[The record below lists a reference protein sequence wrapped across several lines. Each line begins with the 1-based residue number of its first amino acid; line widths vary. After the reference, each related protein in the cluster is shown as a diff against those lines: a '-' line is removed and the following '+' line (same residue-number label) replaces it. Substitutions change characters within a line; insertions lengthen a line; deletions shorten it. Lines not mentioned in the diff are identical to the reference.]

1 MKTIIEGYEC
11 PWRRVGPAENR
22 FAQLSDAER
31 RAWLLERLNILVRHA
46 RSHAEYYQGLPVQD
60 LTDLDQIRQLPI
72 LENAA
77 YRKHTPPNG
86 TQLVAVP
93 EAYGLALASG
103 GTTGEPRSCYRTSEE
118 QHVIA
123 TRLAWGLDAAGIR
136 PGDVVA
142 NMMPPGNLWVPF
154 ISFLGA
160 LEHLEVRVLPI
171 GRAYSAEAALKW
183 MNRYNVNVLLGY
195 PAEIVRVALEAPA
208 GSTFPKIRLIA
219 TSGTPVYEGPK
230 KLLEEKFGGPRLVS
244 AGYASNDTGPM
255 GYQCEHCATGV
266 FHLQDDLQILEILEV
281 DADEP
286 CPKGKPGRMIFT
298 QLLLRVVPVIRYA
311 IGDIGK
317 WVDEDLCPCGRR
329 SPRFELC
336 GRTDDML
343 VGEALQLLPETL
355 DKALHGV
362 AGIGPDW
369 QLRTFSQDGRDSIE
383 LRVETLP
390 EIAPESVNAQ
400 QLRDNL
406 LGQNLDMQSD
416 LEGGL
421 LGSVEAKVFPYG
433 ALPRSPRTGKITLFL
448 DERKK

>member
-1 MKTIIEGYEC
+1 MIEGYDV
-11 PWRRVGPAENR
+11 PWRRVPPSQNEFARLDENAR
-22 FAQLSDAER
+22 HS
-31 RAWLLERLNILVRHA
+31 WLLQRLNILVRHA
-46 RSHAEYYQGLPVQD
+46 RTHAEYYRGLPEQD
-60 LTDLDQIRQLPI
+60 LTSLEQIRTLPI
-72 LENAA
+72 LENPA

-86 TQLVAVP
+86 TGLVAIP
-93 EAYGLALASG
+93 DASGLALASG

-123 TRLAWGLDAAGIR
+123 VRLAWGLDAAGIQ

-154 ISFLGA
+154 ISYLGA
-160 LEHLEVRVLPI
+160 LEHLDVRVLPI

-183 MNRYNVNVLLGY
+183 MNRYKVNVLLGY
-195 PAEIVRVALEAPA
+195 PAEIVRVVLEAPA
-208 GSTFPKIRLIA
+208 GSTFPQIRLIA

-230 KLLEEKFGGPRLVS
+230 RLLQEAFGNPRLVS

-255 GYQCEHCATGV
+255 GYQCEHCTTGA
-266 FHLQDDLQILEILEV
+266 FHLQDDLQILEILEIDSDQPV
-281 DADEP
+281 
-286 CPKGKPGRMIFT
+286 PKGKPGRMLFT

-317 WVDEDLCPCGRR
+317 WVDEDRCPCGRR

-355 DKALHGV
+355 DAALHGV
-362 AGIGPDW
+362 EGIGPDW
-369 QLRTFSQDGRDSIE
+369 QLRVYSQDGRDHLE
-383 LRVETLP
+383 LRVETRP
-390 EIAPESVNAQ
+390 EVAPESVRAEQ
-400 QLRDNL
+400 IRENL
-406 LGQNLDMQSD
+406 LRNMPDMRSD
-416 LEGGL
+416 LESGS
-421 LGSVEAKVFPYG
+421 LGSLQARVYDYG

-448 DERKK
+448 DERRR

>member
-1 MKTIIEGYEC
+1 MIEGYDV
-11 PWRRVGPAENR
+11 PWRRIGPSDNR
-22 FAQLSDAER
+22 FATLDEAARQQ
-31 RAWLLERLNILVRHA
+31 WLLERLNILVRHA
-46 RSHAEYYQGLPVQD
+46 RTHAEYYRGLPEQE
-60 LTDLDQIRQLPI
+60 LTHLDQIRSLPI
-72 LENAA
+72 LENSA

-93 EAYGLALASG
+93 DASGLALASG

-123 TRLAWGLDAAGIR
+123 VRLAWGLDAAGIR

-160 LEHLEVRVLPI
+160 LEHLDVRVLPI

-183 MNRYNVNVLLGY
+183 MNRYKVNVLLGY

-230 KLLEEKFGGPRLVS
+230 RLLQKAFGNPRLVS

-255 GYQCEHCATGV
+255 GYQCEHCDTGV
-266 FHLQDDLQILEILEV
+266 FHLQDDLQILEILEIEGDQPV
-281 DADEP
+281 
-286 CPKGKPGRMIFT
+286 PKGTPGRMIFT
-298 QLLLRVVPVIRYA
+298 QLLMRVVPVIRYA
-311 IGDIGK
+311 IGDVGR
-317 WVDEDLCPCGRR
+317 WVDEERCPCGRR

-362 AGIGPDW
+362 ADIGPDW
-369 QLRTFSQDGRDSIE
+369 QLRVFSQDNVDHLE

-390 EIAPESVNAQ
+390 EVDPESVSAA
-400 QLRDNL
+400 QLRENL
-406 LGQNLDMQSD
+406 LEAQTDMRSD
-416 LEGGL
+416 LEDGR
-421 LGSVEAKVFPYG
+421 LGSVEARVFPYG

-448 DERKK
+448 DERQR

>member
-1 MKTIIEGYEC
+1 MIEGYES
-11 PWRRVGPAENR
+11 PWRRVDPSQNE
-22 FAQLSDAER
+22 FARLDEAQRE
-31 RAWLLERLNILVRHA
+31 AWLLRRLNILVAHA
-46 RSHAEYYQGLPVQD
+46 RAKAEYYKDLPAEP
-60 LTDLDQIRQLPI
+60 LTSTDQIRGLPI
-72 LENAA
+72 LENPM

-86 TQLVAVP
+86 TQLVAIP
-93 EAYGLALASG
+93 NSSGLALASG
-103 GTTGEPRSCYRTSEE
+103 GTTGEPRSCYRTAEE

-123 TRLAWGLDAAGIR
+123 TRLAWGLDAAGIK

-142 NMMPPGNLWVPF
+142 NLMPPGNLWVPF
-154 ISFLGA
+154 ISYLGA

-183 MNRYNVNVLLGY
+183 MNRYQVNVLLGY
-195 PAEIVRVALEAPA
+195 PAEIVRVVLEAPQ

-219 TSGTPVYEGPK
+219 TSGTPVYEGPRR
-230 KLLEEKFGGPRLVS
+230 LMEQAFGGPRFVS

-255 GYQCEHCATGV
+255 GYQCEHCNTGT
-266 FHLQDDLQILEILEV
+266 FHLQDDLQILEILDV
-281 DADEP
+281 DSHEP
-286 CPKGKPGRMIFT
+286 IAKGVNGKMIFT

-317 WVDEDLCPCGRR
+317 WVNEDHCPCGRR
-329 SPRFELC
+329 SPRFELS

-369 QLRTFSQDGRDSIE
+369 QLQVTSENSLDCVT

-390 EIAPESVNAQ
+390 DIAPHTVDVDL
-400 QLRDNL
+400 LRCNL
-406 LGQNLDMQSD
+406 LTCCPDMVSD
-416 LEGGL
+416 LEEQR
-421 LGSVEAKVFPYG
+421 LGKVEAKVYPYG

-448 DERKK
+448 DERRR